1 MLQRPLVTVKVLPL
15 KVSGE
20 GLCAANENLRRRSLH
35 QEECERLNSG
45 KNNIE
50 DEIEC
55 TQLEVMVCARKR
67 SQEERHQSRRWY
79 VSLSQ
84 ISPVPECVA
93 LGATTTKIDDSE
105 A

>member
-20 GLCAANENLRRRSLH
+20 GLCAANENLQRRSLH

-55 TQLEVMVCARKR
+55 IQLEVMVCA
-67 SQEERHQSRRWY
+67 WY
-79 VSLSQ
+79 AQ
-84 ISPVPECVA
+84 PIWSPCAYTAHVHARTA
-93 LGATTTKIDDSE
+93 LAC
-105 A
+105 AYWA